1 MAPAQPKTNSRRV
14 RLPSLRG
21 GTPSPSPAPQSAP
34 ASRKKNIKTCTG
46 CSDADIQEHNGQLVC
61 MNCGTVASDSVIVN
75 DVTFG
80 EAASGAALVQGT
92 TIHAGERTTRQVGIG
107 YRRGAITKE
116 EAQANALR
124 AGQDEL
130 KRLANALHISSVL
143 ETATHMYTLA
153 RMHAFQRPIKENAA
167 VALYVACRKTKGNTT
182 MLIDLAEQIKMN
194 VFDLGATYK
203 KFVKAVNYDGE
214 LENIPTIEIE
224 PVIMKY
230 AQRLEFGDATRQVA
244 VDAASILAR
253 MDRDWMVTGRQPMGL
268 IGACLLLAARMN
280 NFRRTLREVVFVVR
294 AGEVTILKRL
304 EEFRAT
310 DAGRMP
316 VADFRQHSRNLKR
329 AADPP
334 SFNKD
339 AKKRKTLQLEDD
351 ERDGEDGSS
360 TRADSE
366 IPARETTPAPPLTPK
381 PSVHALRRDAD
392 GFLIPALPRSASNID
407 PNLRSSQQRDR
418 TETASVDPSDTTS
431 EAGDENGAT
440 EKSAPPRKRGRPRK
454 EKPQVL
460 IVTPD
465 DLRAEN
471 ELEAEIASI
480 VERRIAEEDSEAFQ
494 VSYARAKKLAEIEKA
509 KTRQASTWSHSTLPD
524 GETIGEDEFEDDPEV
539 ANCLLDAR
547 EVEVKETIW
556 VTHNHDWLRSQQDK
570 LLREQMEEAKGN
582 RKKMGPRR
590 KLGRRGDGSVLG
602 STPVN
607 SPAEASARMLEKRA
621 GNRVTFSKNLNY
633 DRLKAIYGGGETDE
647 DSSAS
652 SVVSTASSVYSRA
665 SSRSISASPA
675 PVRPKSTASISRGR
689 VGRARAKQEAEKAA
703 LSLQNQRQSQSQNQ
717 NQLPTPIPT
726 QKNQPTQPQRNEEEE
741 VEELS
746 DAETV
751 EEDGDIAAVRAR
763 MPQFGDDDDDDGHED
778 IEDLDEDDVDDQLRR
793 AGIDF

>member
-1 MAPAQPKTNSRRV
+1 MAPAQPKANSRRV

-34 ASRKKNIKTCTG
+34 APRKNIKTCTG
-46 CSDADIQEHNGQLVC
+46 CAEADIQEHNGQLVC
-61 MNCGTVASDSVIVN
+61 MNCGTVASDSLIVN

-92 TIHAGERTTRQVGIG
+92 TIHAGERTTRQVNIG
-107 YRRGAITKE
+107 FRRGGVTKE

-316 VADFRQHSRNLKR
+316 VADFREHSRNLKR

-339 AKKRKTLQLEDD
+339 AKKRKILQLEDD
-351 ERDGEDGSS
+351 ELDDENDLSA
-360 TRADSE
+360 RAESE
-366 IPARETTPAPPLTPK
+366 APATTTTPAPEPPPK
-381 PSVHALRRDAD
+381 PTPTVHALRRDAD
-392 GFLIPALPRSASNID
+392 GFLIPALPRSVSRID
-407 PNLRSSQQRDR
+407 PNLAASQSGTRS
-418 TETASVDPSDTTS
+418 ETASVGPSDTTS
-431 EAGDENGAT
+431 EAGNENSDK
-440 EKSAPPRKRGRPRK
+440 EKPPRKRGRPRK

-471 ELEAEIASI
+471 ELETEIASI

-509 KTRQASTWSHSTLPD
+509 KSRQASTWSHSTLPQS
-524 GETIGEDEFEDDPEV
+524 ETIAEDEFEDDPEV

-590 KLGRRGDGSVLG
+590 KMGRRGDGSVLG

-621 GNRVTFSKNLNY
+621 GHRVTFSKNLNY
-633 DRLKAIYGGGETDE
+633 DRLKAIYGGGDDDE
-647 DSSAS
+647 SSS
-652 SVVSTASSVYSRA
+652 SVGSTASSVYSRA

-675 PVRPKSTASISRGR
+675 PTLPPKSTTSMNKGR
-689 VGRARAKQEAEKAA
+689 VGRARAKQEAERVA
-703 LSLQNQRQSQSQNQ
+703 SQQRQQQQQQQNQQPTPVSTQTRAVSHQNQ
-717 NQLPTPIPT
+717 PMQIAD
-726 QKNQPTQPQRNEEEE
+726 EDED
-741 VEELS
+741 ELS

-751 EEDGDIAAVRAR
+751 EEDGDIAQVRAR
-763 MPQFGDDDDDDGHED
+763 MPQFGDDGEEEEVED
-778 IEDLDEDDVDDQLRR
+778 IDDEEDVNDQLRR

>member
-1 MAPAQPKTNSRRV
+1 MAPAQPKANSRRV
-14 RLPSLRG
+14 RLPSLRL

-34 ASRKKNIKTCTG
+34 APRTKNIKTCTG
-46 CSDADIQEHNGQLVC
+46 CAEADIQEHNGQLVC
-61 MNCGTVASDSVIVN
+61 MNCGTVASDSLIVN

-92 TIHAGERTTRQVGIG
+92 TIHAGERTTRQVNIG
-107 YRRGAITKE
+107 FRRGGVTKE

-203 KFVKAVNYDGE
+203 KFIKAVNYDGE

-316 VADFRQHSRNLKR
+316 VADFREHSRNLKR

-334 SFNKD
+334 CFNKE

-351 ERDGEDGSS
+351 ELDDEDNSS
-360 TRADSE
+360 TRAESE
-366 IPARETTPAPPLTPK
+366 APATAPEPPPTPK
-381 PSVHALRRDAD
+381 PTVHALRRDAD
-392 GFLIPALPRSASNID
+392 GFLIPALPRSVSRID
-407 PNLRSSQQRDR
+407 PNLGASRSSSRA
-418 TETASVDPSDTTS
+418 ESASVGSSDTTS
-431 EAGDENGAT
+431 EAGNENG
-440 EKSAPPRKRGRPRK
+440 EKEKPAPRKRGRPRK

-465 DLRAEN
+465 DLLAEN
-471 ELEAEIASI
+471 ELETEIASI

-509 KTRQASTWSHSTLPD
+509 KSRQASTWSHSTIPQS
-524 GETIGEDEFEDDPEV
+524 ETIAEDEFEDDPEV

-590 KLGRRGDGSVLG
+590 KMSRRGDGSVLG

-621 GNRVTFSKNLNY
+621 GHRVTFSKNLNY
-633 DRLKAIYGGGETDE
+633 DRLKAIYGGGDE
-647 DSSAS
+647 EESS
-652 SVVSTASSVYSRA
+652 SVASTASSVYSRA

-675 PVRPKSTASISRGR
+675 PTLPPKSAISMNKGR
-689 VGRARAKQEAEKAA
+689 VGRARAKQEAERAA
-703 LSLQNQRQSQSQNQ
+703 SQHQQQIATQQAANAAGSHQNQPMQ
-717 NQLPTPIPT
+717 I
-726 QKNQPTQPQRNEEEE
+726 EEEE
-741 VEELS
+741 EELS

-751 EEDGDIAAVRAR
+751 EEDGDIAQVRAR
-763 MPQFGDDDDDDGHED
+763 MPQFGDDDDEEVED
-778 IEDLDEDDVDDQLRR
+778 IDEEDVDGQLRR

>member
-1 MAPAQPKTNSRRV
+1 
-14 RLPSLRG
+14 
-21 GTPSPSPAPQSAP
+21 
-34 ASRKKNIKTCTG
+34 
-46 CSDADIQEHNGQLVC
+46 

-92 TIHAGERTTRQVGIG
+92 TIHAGERTTRPVGIG
-107 YRRGAITKE
+107 FRRGGITKE

-130 KRLANALHISSVL
+130 KRLANALHISNVL

-203 KFVKAVNYDGE
+203 KFVQAVNYDGE
-214 LENIPTIEIE
+214 LENIPLIEIE
-224 PVIMKY
+224 PVIMKF
-230 AQRLEFGDATRQVA
+230 AQRLEFGEATRQVA
-244 VDAASILAR
+244 ADAASILAR

-268 IGACLLLAARMN
+268 VGACLLLAARMN

-316 VADFRQHSRNLKR
+316 VRDFREHSRNLKR

-334 SFNKD
+334 SFSKE
-339 AKKRKTLQLEDD
+339 AKKRKTLQLGDD
-351 ERDGEDGSS
+351 EPDNEDNAS
-360 TRADSE
+360 TRAESE
-366 IPARETTPAPPLTPK
+366 VPTVPTPT
-381 PSVHALRRDAD
+381 VHALRRDAD
-392 GFLIPALPRSASNID
+392 GFLIPALPRASLTID
-407 PNLRSSQQRDR
+407 PKLLGTAQAHDR
-418 TETASVDPSDTTS
+418 TVTASVEPSDTASDAGTEDGEGDA
-431 EAGDENGAT
+431 EA
-440 EKSAPPRKRGRPRK
+440 PRRKRGRPRK
-454 EKPQVL
+454 ERPETL

-471 ELEAEIASI
+471 ELETEIASI

-494 VSYARAKKLAEIEKA
+494 VSFARAKKLAEIEKA
-509 KTRQASTWSHSTLPD
+509 KQRRASTWSHSTLPQ
-524 GETIGEDEFEDDPEV
+524 GEIIEEDEFENDPEV

-556 VTHNHDWLRSQQDK
+556 VTHNHDWLRAQQDK

-590 KLGRRGDGSVLG
+590 KMGRRGDGSVLG
-602 STPVN
+602 STPVT

-621 GNRVTFSKNLNY
+621 GHRMTFSKNLNY
-633 DRLKAIYGGGETDE
+633 DRLKAIYGQDE
-647 DSSAS
+647 ESSSSAGS
-652 SVVSTASSVYSRA
+652 PASSVYSRA

-675 PVRPKSTASISRGR
+675 PTAPRTTVSANKGR
-689 VGRARAKQEAEKAA
+689 VGRARAKQDAEKALA
-703 LSLQNQRQSQSQNQ
+703 TPDTTQASQTKVGGSQNQ
-717 NQLPTPIPT
+717 PVQIEDD
-726 QKNQPTQPQRNEEEE
+726 EEED
-741 VEELS
+741 S

-751 EEDGDIAAVRAR
+751 VEDGDIEQVRAR
-763 MPQFGDDDDDDGHED
+763 MPQFGDEDEEVEVED
-778 IEDLDEDDVDDQLRR
+778 IDDEVDDELRR
-793 AGIDF
+793 VGIEF

>member
-1 MAPAQPKTNSRRV
+1 
-14 RLPSLRG
+14 
-21 GTPSPSPAPQSAP
+21 
-34 ASRKKNIKTCTG
+34 
-46 CSDADIQEHNGQLVC
+46 
-61 MNCGTVASDSVIVN
+61 MNCGTVASDSLIVN

-92 TIHAGERTTRQVGIG
+92 TIHAGERTTRQVNIG
-107 YRRGAITKE
+107 FRRGGITKE

-244 VDAASILAR
+244 ADAASILAR

-316 VADFRQHSRNLKR
+316 VADFREHARNLKR

-339 AKKRKTLQLEDD
+339 AKKRKTTQFEDD
-351 ERDGEDGSS
+351 ELPDEDDLSARGE
-360 TRADSE
+360 SE
-366 IPARETTPAPPLTPK
+366 APRTAPAPALEPTPII
-381 PSVHALRRDAD
+381 PTPTVHALRRDAD
-392 GFLIPALPRSASNID
+392 GFLIPALPRSVSRID
-407 PNLRSSQQRDR
+407 PNLRASQSSNGTGTSSVETRD
-418 TETASVDPSDTTS
+418 TPS
-431 EAGDENGAT
+431 EAGNENGET
-440 EKSAPPRKRGRPRK
+440 EKKAARRKRGRARK
-454 EKPQVL
+454 EKPEIL

-471 ELEAEIASI
+471 ELETEIASI

-494 VSYARAKKLAEIEKA
+494 VSYARAKRLAEIERA
-509 KTRQASTWSHSTLPD
+509 KTREASTWSHSTLPQS
-524 GETIGEDEFEDDPEV
+524 ETIAEDEFEDDPEV

-590 KLGRRGDGSVLG
+590 KMSRRGDGSVLG

-621 GNRVTFSKNLNY
+621 GHRVTFSKNLNY
-633 DRLKAIYGGGETDE
+633 DRLKAIYGGGDDDE
-647 DSSAS
+647 SSSSVAS
-652 SVVSTASSVYSRA
+652 SASSVYSRA
-665 SSRSISASPA
+665 SSRSVSASPA
-675 PVRPKSTASISRGR
+675 PAPPPKSTTSMNKGR
-689 VGRARAKQEAEKAA
+689 VGRARAKQEAEKA
-703 LSLQNQRQSQSQNQ
+703 SQIQLATPVATQATNVGSQNQ
-717 NQLPTPIPT
+717 PMQIE
-726 QKNQPTQPQRNEEEE
+726 NE
-741 VEELS
+741 EELS

-751 EEDGDIAAVRAR
+751 EEDGDIAQVRAR
-763 MPQFGDDDDDDGHED
+763 MPQFGDDDEEVED
-778 IEDLDEDDVDDQLRR
+778 IDEDVDDQLRQ
-793 AGIDF
+793 AGFDF

>member
-1 MAPAQPKTNSRRV
+1 MAPPLPKAHARRV

-21 GTPSPSPAPQSAP
+21 GTPSPSPRASPAPQFLPVPDPAP
-34 ASRKKNIKTCTG
+34 RKRNIKTCTG
-46 CSDADIQEHNGQLVC
+46 CSEADIQEHNGQLVC

-107 YRRGAITKE
+107 FRRGGITKE

-130 KRLANALHISSVL
+130 KRLANALHISNVL

-203 KFVKAVNYDGE
+203 KFVQAVNYDGE
-214 LENIPTIEIE
+214 LENIPLIEIE
-224 PVIMKY
+224 PVIMKF

-244 VDAASILAR
+244 ADAASILAR

-268 IGACLLLAARMN
+268 VGACLLLAARMN

-316 VADFRQHSRNLKR
+316 VQDFRAHAQNLKR
-329 AADPP
+329 SADPP
-334 SFNKD
+334 SFNREL
-339 AKKRKTLQLEDD
+339 KKRKTLQLGDD
-351 ERDGEDGSS
+351 EPDDEDGAS
-360 TRADSE
+360 
-366 IPARETTPAPPLTPK
+366 PTPPI
-381 PSVHALRRDAD
+381 HALRRDAD
-392 GFLIPALPRSASNID
+392 GFLIPAPPRPSSTID
-407 PNLRSSQQRDR
+407 PKLLGASQARER
-418 TETASVDPSDTTS
+418 TETDSVEPSDAGS
-431 EAGDENGAT
+431 EVST
-440 EKSAPPRKRGRPRK
+440 EDGTALRRKKGRPKK
-454 EKPQVL
+454 ERPEPL

-471 ELEAEIASI
+471 ELETEIASI
-480 VERRIAEEDSEAFQ
+480 VERRIAEEDSESFN
-494 VSYARAKKLAEIEKA
+494 VSFARAKALAEIEKA
-509 KTRQASTWSHSTLPD
+509 KQRKSSTWSHSTLPM
-524 GETIGEDEFEDDPEV
+524 GEIIGDDEFEDDPEV
-539 ANCLLDAR
+539 ANCLLDAK

-556 VTHNHDWLRSQQDK
+556 VTHNHDWLRAQQDK
-570 LLREQMEEAKGN
+570 MLREQMEEAKGN

-590 KLGRRGDGSVLG
+590 KMGRRGDGSVLG
-602 STPVN
+602 STPVT
-607 SPAEASARMLEKRA
+607 SPAEASQRMLEKRA
-621 GNRVTFSKNLNY
+621 GHRMTFSKNLNY
-633 DRLKAIYGGGETDE
+633 DRLKAIYGGDDE
-647 DSSAS
+647 SSSSAS
-652 SVVSTASSVYSRA
+652 SPAPSVYSRA
-665 SSRSISASPA
+665 SSRSVSASPA
-675 PVRPKSTASISRGR
+675 PVARTINANKGR
-689 VGRARAKQEAEKAA
+689 VGRARAKQDAEKAQA
-703 LSLQNQRQSQSQNQ
+703 V
-717 NQLPTPIPT
+717 LPTPAAT
-726 QKNQPTQPQRNEEEE
+726 QATKSSTAKTGSQNEPMQIEDD
-741 VEELS
+741 ELS

-751 EEDGDIAAVRAR
+751 EEDGDIAQVRAR
-763 MPQFGDDDDDDGHED
+763 LPQYGDDDEEVEDIDDDDDP
-778 IEDLDEDDVDDQLRR
+778 DDQLRR
-793 AGIDF
+793 AGFDF

>member
-1 MAPAQPKTNSRRV
+1 
-14 RLPSLRG
+14 
-21 GTPSPSPAPQSAP
+21 
-34 ASRKKNIKTCTG
+34 
-46 CSDADIQEHNGQLVC
+46 
-61 MNCGTVASDSVIVN
+61 MNCGTVASDSLIVN

-92 TIHAGERTTRQVGIG
+92 TIHAGERTTRQVNIG
-107 YRRGAITKE
+107 FRRGGITKE

-203 KFVKAVNYDGE
+203 KFIKAVNYDGE

-316 VADFRQHSRNLKR
+316 VADFREYSRNLKR

-351 ERDGEDGSS
+351 ELDDEEDSS
-360 TRADSE
+360 TRAESE
-366 IPARETTPAPPLTPK
+366 APVTAPAPAPEPCPIPTPT
-381 PSVHALRRDAD
+381 VHALRRDAD
-392 GFLIPALPRSASNID
+392 GFLIPALPRSVSRID
-407 PNLRSSQQRDR
+407 PNLAASQSRNR
-418 TETASVDPSDTTS
+418 TATASVGPSDTTS
-431 EAGDENGAT
+431 EAGNENGET
-440 EKSAPPRKRGRPRK
+440 EKLRPLRKRGRPRK

-471 ELEAEIASI
+471 ELETEIASI

-509 KTRQASTWSHSTLPD
+509 KSRQSSTWSHSTLPES
-524 GETIGEDEFEDDPEV
+524 ETIAEDEFEDDPEV

-590 KLGRRGDGSVLG
+590 KMGRRGDGSVLG

-621 GNRVTFSKNLNY
+621 GHRVTFSKNLNY
-633 DRLKAIYGGGETDE
+633 DRLKAIYGGGDE
-647 DSSAS
+647 DESSS
-652 SVVSTASSVYSRA
+652 SVGSTASSVYSRA
-665 SSRSISASPA
+665 STRSISASPA
-675 PVRPKSTASISRGR
+675 PPPRPKSTNSLNKGR
-689 VGRARAKQEAEKAA
+689 VGRARAKQEAERAA
-703 LSLQNQRQSQSQNQ
+703 SQQQQQKQLATPAATQATQQTTAGSHQNQPMQ
-717 NQLPTPIPT
+717 I
-726 QKNQPTQPQRNEEEE
+726 EDGE
-741 VEELS
+741 EELS

-751 EEDGDIAAVRAR
+751 EEDGDIAQVRAR
-763 MPQFGDDDDDDGHED
+763 MPQFGDDDEEEVED
-778 IEDLDEDDVDDQLRR
+778 IDEDDVDGQLRR